1 MIDIYLNCFYNNNKN
16 AENQKPY
23 KSNSSYMWISI
34 LLKIIVSF
42 IIIILGHRIWI
53 YLKDTY
59 SVKKTKDL
67 VGSQIQKYKTIL
79 NDIQEAEKIREN
91 LITEQSSQL
100 VTYNSEYTDLKKDLE
115 HFLQEIQL

>member
-1 MIDIYLNCFYNNNKN
+1 
-16 AENQKPY
+16 
-23 KSNSSYMWISI
+23 MWISI

-79 NDIQEAEKIREN
+79 NDIQEAEKIKEEEKATKKEN
-91 LITEQSSQL
+91 RITEQSSQL

>member
-1 MIDIYLNCFYNNNKN
+1 
-16 AENQKPY
+16 
-23 KSNSSYMWISI
+23 MWISI

-79 NDIQEAEKIREN
+79 NDIQEAEKIKEEEKARKKEN

>member
-1 MIDIYLNCFYNNNKN
+1 
-16 AENQKPY
+16 
-23 KSNSSYMWISI
+23 MWISN

-79 NDIQEAEKIREN
+79 NDIQEAEKIKEEEKARKKEN